1 MTDRVPFAGSLAR
14 RIRDKLPDAF
24 VLSLVV
30 VLTGCAATEP
40 RPVEVSLDR
49 RTLDL
54 RLSDGSRCTAP
65 VTPVPVEPRG
75 TTVRGTGTF
84 AACARPFAYTV
95 TGDPG
100 TNPLRLV
107 LEEAFT
113 AIGLPDA
120 IAPRATVEITAP
132 DGGRWV
138 YAAPGASRDG

>member
-1 MTDRVPFAGSLAR
+1 VTLRELPIAPRAR

-30 VLTGCAATEP
+30 VVTGCAVQAP

-49 RTLDL
+49 SALAM

-65 VTPVPVEPRG
+65 VTPVPGRYS
-75 TTVRGTGTF
+75 TTVAGAGTF
-84 AACARPFAYTV
+84 ADCAAPFRYTV

-100 TNPLRLV
+100 TNPLRFV

-120 IAPRATVEITAP
+120 IAPRATVEIAAP
-132 DGGRWV
+132 DGRSWTF
-138 YAAPGASRDG
+138 ASPPEPDDT

>member
-1 MTDRVPFAGSLAR
+1 VSLAR

-30 VLTGCAATEP
+30 VVTGCAAETP

-49 RTLDL
+49 RMLEM

-65 VTPVPVEPRG
+65 VTPVQGRFG
-75 TTVRGTGTF
+75 TTVTGAGTF
-84 AACARPFAYTV
+84 AGCAVPYGYTV

-100 TNPLRLV
+100 TNPLRFV

-113 AIGLPDA
+113 AIGLPGA
-120 IAPRATVEITAP
+120 IAPIADVEIAAP
-132 DGGRWV
+132 DGRRWRFV
-138 YAAPGASRDG
+138 SPPERDDD